1 MSEVGLH
8 GFQVRRSPERVI
20 NVHEGSAV
28 SGGFEFQFS
37 IILWAEPRI
46 KVMWITLKGLEVCW
60 ACIRIRRI
68 GLFQDWWL
76 CSVGHRSSNHTLLL
90 LSRTSSSS
98 YICRGFGPQQRASG
112 VTAGQGSG
120 QGAIYGRA
128 GFPRASQGFRPGFV
142 GRGPYLSNGGGRYG
156 ARGRPAGWPAQ
167 ACGGFQGHRGPM
179 AGNNSS

>member
-1 MSEVGLH
+1 VRYELDRPGLEVAKSEVGLH

-68 GLFQDWWL
+68 GLCPGLVALF
-76 CSVGHRSSNHTLLL
+76 
-90 LSRTSSSS
+90 
-98 YICRGFGPQQRASG
+98 
-112 VTAGQGSG
+112 
-120 QGAIYGRA
+120 GRA
-128 GFPRASQGFRPGFV
+128 PIIKPHASTAFSYVVVVIHLQGVWATTACLRRDSGSRIGAGCDIWPRWFPSGKPGLSSWFCRP
-142 GRGPYLSNGGGRYG
+142 RSILEQRWRSIR
-156 ARGRPAGWPAQ
+156 
-167 ACGGFQGHRGPM
+167 C
-179 AGNNSS
+179 